1 VRLLATSAS
10 RSVFGRSRLDHARRA
25 IRIFR
30 RASVASMREIRCRFL
45 TSPHSSFVFA
55 AQHESGRAS
64 SIARSQSGF
73 ATTRPTVLLGHA
85 PDQRMRPQQVRDGPL
100 VRGDQ
105 RRGRTAAA
113 AKAICDEVED
123 DVGVVHPASRR
134 SVAWSEHKD
143 ARLGAALAYY
153 SVFSLGPRSSS
164 RRSRCLAARRGARRG
179 WHVPARCLH
188 GRVIRAVFAST
199 SAMR

>member
-1 VRLLATSAS
+1 
-10 RSVFGRSRLDHARRA
+10 
-25 IRIFR
+25 
-30 RASVASMREIRCRFL
+30 VASMREIRCRFL
-45 TSPHSSFVFA
+45 TCPHSSFVYA

-85 PDQRMRPQQVRDGPL
+85 PDQRMRAAASARWTAGS
-100 VRGDQ
+100 GDQ

-123 DVGVVHPASRR
+123 DVGVVHPASRDGQSLGR
-134 SVAWSEHKD
+134 SI
-143 ARLGAALAYY
+143 RMRGLGAALAYY
-153 SVFSLGPRSSS
+153 SVFSLGPGSSS
-164 RRSRCLAARRGARRG
+164 RRGRCLAARRGARRG

-188 GRVIRAVFAST
+188 GRVIRAAFAST